1 MARWAD
7 MNGAARGGVGAAVA
21 VVVAMA
27 VLVAVQGRGPKPP
40 PDDPAALVSA
50 GEPAAEPVAAPA
62 LAPDATA
69 VVDPAADA
77 GIAEGTAAAPSPTA
91 VAALLAPTIDVLRV
105 APDGLT
111 TLAGRTEALAKVS
124 VLVDG
129 AEVAL
134 VGATVSGQFATV
146 FTMPPSTAARMMT
159 LVATLADGSRLAGAE
174 AVAIAPVI
182 QPVVDTQIASAGT
195 QAAPAAATAAEPA
208 ADPAA
213 PATDPATGTAVAP
226 VVGAIAETAVDPT
239 APAAIKVTESGAEV
253 VQPATPVPADLAAEV
268 SLDVI
273 SYGADGAVQ
282 LGGTGAAGSA
292 VRLYLDTV
300 ETATTTVAEDGKW
313 SVTSA
318 SIAPGVYTLRIDQL
332 DAAGKVTSRLETPF
346 KRETLEAL
354 AEAAA
359 PAKVVPEQV
368 AVAEPAIAQDAATKT
383 DDMSAK
389 TGDTL
394 AKAGDTSAKAGEV
407 IATAVEP
414 SPAAPATAED
424 ATPEPAPAEP
434 TALAAAAPATLAP
447 GADPAP
453 DASAAPITVTV
464 QPGFTLW
471 AIAKQNFGNGVMYVQ
486 VFEANKDKIKDPD
499 LIYPGQVL
507 SVPASP

>member
-1 MARWAD
+1 M
-7 MNGAARGGVGAAVA
+7 
-21 VVVAMA
+21 
-27 VLVAVQGRGPKPP
+27 
-40 PDDPAALVSA
+40 
-50 GEPAAEPVAAPA
+50 
-62 LAPDATA
+62 
-69 VVDPAADA
+69 
-77 GIAEGTAAAPSPTA
+77 
-91 VAALLAPTIDVLRV
+91 
-105 APDGLT
+105 
-111 TLAGRTEALAKVS
+111 
-124 VLVDG
+124 
-129 AEVAL
+129 
-134 VGATVSGQFATV
+134 
-146 FTMPPSTAARMMT
+146 
-159 LVATLADGSRLAGAE
+159 
-174 AVAIAPVI
+174 
-182 QPVVDTQIASAGT
+182 
-195 QAAPAAATAAEPA
+195 
-208 ADPAA
+208 
-213 PATDPATGTAVAP
+213 
-226 VVGAIAETAVDPT
+226 
-239 APAAIKVTESGAEV
+239 
-253 VQPATPVPADLAAEV
+253 
-268 SLDVI
+268 
-273 SYGADGAVQ
+273 
-282 LGGTGAAGSA
+282 
-292 VRLYLDTV
+292 
-300 ETATTTVAEDGKW
+300 AEDGKW

-368 AVAEPAIAQDAATKT
+368 AVAEPAIADDTATKA

-389 TGDTL
+389 TDDTLAKAGDTL
-394 AKAGDTSAKAGEV
+394 TKAGDTSAKAGEV

-414 SPAAPATAED
+414 SPAAPAPAED
-424 ATPEPAPAEP
+424 ETPEPAPAEP